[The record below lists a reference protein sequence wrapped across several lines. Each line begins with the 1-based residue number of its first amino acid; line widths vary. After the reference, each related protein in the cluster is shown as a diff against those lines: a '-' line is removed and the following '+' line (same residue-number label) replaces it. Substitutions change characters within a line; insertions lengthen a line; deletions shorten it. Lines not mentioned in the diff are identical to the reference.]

1 MEDTAESRAPVPET
15 EPAPQPQPQ
24 PQPTNP
30 PPVSAA
36 SLWGDSPPRPD
47 PDERPKDA
55 APSGPPPQSQW
66 WPDTQPAPPQEEP
79 PRHRG
84 RLVAIALAVLL
95 LAGGGVAAV
104 VVATSGSKQA
114 LPTPPT
120 AALPTGPAGPLI
132 PAAPASFTAQ
142 AKSGGEV
149 DLSWA
154 FAPSSAKL
162 TAYNLYRDDQPIA
175 QIAPTLTTYQDFDV
189 APEKTY
195 SYAVE
200 SVSAAGRSVQ
210 ATQIASTPK
219 APALSK
225 GRVAGGFSISGKYT
239 RENFTNRQE
248 GEKYVSFWFFTP
260 ACGGGEACNV
270 KTSGEGEGRKESLK
284 LKKGTYSGTVQIP
297 HGGECGTKKLTE
309 TQTITFTVT
318 GAAFTDG
325 VWKATK
331 ISGTSRFDLPASTG
345 CLSAYGVVSFTG
357 AAAG

>member
-1 MEDTAESRAPVPET
+1 VENAAESRAPTPDQA
-15 EPAPQPQPQ
+15 PAAE
-24 PQPTNP
+24 PTNAHP
-30 PPVSAA
+30 VVSAA

-47 PDERPKDA
+47 PVGPPTNA
-55 APSGPPPQSQW
+55 APTAPPPESQW
-66 WPDTQPAPPQEEP
+66 WPDTQPAPLEEP

-84 RLVAIALAVLL
+84 RLVAIALVVLL

-104 VVATSGSKQA
+104 VVATSDSRRA
-114 LPTPPT
+114 ATPSTPPT
-120 AALPTGPAGPLI
+120 AASPTQPGGPLI

-154 FAPSSAKL
+154 FAPSSAQL
-162 TAYNLYRDDQPIA
+162 TAYNLYRDNQLIK

-189 APEKTY
+189 APEQTY

-200 SVSAAGRSVQ
+200 SVTAAGRSVQ
-210 ATQIASTPK
+210 TTQIVSTPK
-219 APALSK
+219 APALSEA
-225 GRVAGGFSISGKYT
+225 RVAGGFSISGKYT

-248 GEKYVSFWFFTP
+248 GQKYVSFWFFTP

-270 KTSGEGEGRKESLK
+270 KTSGEGEGRKKSLK

-297 HGGECGTKKLTE
+297 HGGKCGTKKLTE
-309 TQTITFTVT
+309 TQIITFTVT
-318 GAAFTDG
+318 GAAFSDG
-325 VWKATK
+325 VWKATE

>member
-1 MEDTAESRAPVPET
+1 VEDTAKS
-15 EPAPQPQPQ
+15 QPSISQPD
-24 PQPTNP
+24 PDPDPDPTDIP
-30 PPVSAA
+30 HVVSAG

-47 PDERPKDA
+47 PDDSPKDSGRA
-55 APSGPPPQSQW
+55 GPPPESQW
-66 WPDTQPAPPQEEP
+66 WPETHPAPPIEEP

-104 VVATSGSKQA
+104 VVATSGSRQGA
-114 LPTPPT
+114 VLPTPPT
-120 AALPTGPAGPLI
+120 AASTSQPVAGPLI
-132 PAAPASFTAQ
+132 PAAPAAFTAQ

-149 DLSWA
+149 DLAWA
-154 FAPSSAKL
+154 FAPSSAHL
-162 TAYNLYRDDQPIA
+162 TRYNLYRDAQLIN

-195 SYAVE
+195 SYAIE

-210 ATQIASTPK
+210 TTQIVSTPK
-219 APALSK
+219 APGLAQA
-225 GRVAGGFSISGKYT
+225 RVSGGFSINGKYT
-239 RENFTNRQE
+239 HENFTNRQE

-270 KTSGEGEGRKESLK
+270 KTSGEGEGAKESLK
-284 LKKGTYSGTVQIP
+284 LKEGTYSGEVQIP

-318 GAAFTDG
+318 KAAFSEG
-325 VWKATK
+325 VWNATE
-331 ISGTSRFDLPASTG
+331 ISGTTRFDLPSSVG
-345 CLSAYGVVSFTG
+345 CLSAFGIVSFTG
-357 AAAG
+357 TVAS

>member
-1 MEDTAESRAPVPET
+1 
-15 EPAPQPQPQ
+15 
-24 PQPTNP
+24 
-30 PPVSAA
+30 
-36 SLWGDSPPRPD
+36 
-47 PDERPKDA
+47 
-55 APSGPPPQSQW
+55 
-66 WPDTQPAPPQEEP
+66 
-79 PRHRG
+79 
-84 RLVAIALAVLL
+84 LVAIALAVLL

-114 LPTPPT
+114 APPIPPT
-120 AALPTGPAGPLI
+120 AASPTQPAGPLI

-154 FAPSSAKL
+154 FAPSSAHL
-162 TAYNLYRDDQPIA
+162 TAYNLYRDDELIK

-189 APEKTY
+189 VPVTTY

-200 SVSAAGRSVQ
+200 SVSTAGRSVQ
-210 ATQIASTPK
+210 TTQIVSTPK
-219 APALSK
+219 APALSQA
-225 GRVAGGFSISGKYT
+225 RVAGGFSISGKYT

-318 GAAFTDG
+318 GAAFSEG
-325 VWKATK
+325 VWKATQ

-345 CLSAYGVVSFTG
+345 CLSAFGVVSFTG
-357 AAAG
+357 AGAG

>member
-1 MEDTAESRAPVPET
+1 VEDTAESPAPTPET
-15 EPAPQPQPQ
+15 EPDPE
-24 PQPTNP
+24 PTNTP
-30 PPVSAA
+30 PVVSAA

-47 PDERPKDA
+47 PEDPTKEAGPTA
-55 APSGPPPQSQW
+55 PPPESQW
-66 WPDTQPAPPQEEP
+66 WPETHPAPPLEEP

-84 RLVAIALAVLL
+84 RLVAIAVAVLL
-95 LAGGGVAAV
+95 VAGGGVVAV
-104 VVATSGSKQA
+104 VVATSDSNHA
-114 LPTPPT
+114 ATLPTSPT
-120 AALPTGPAGPLI
+120 VASPTQAAGPLI

-154 FAPSSAKL
+154 FAPSSAQL

-200 SVSAAGRSVQ
+200 SESATGRSVQ
-210 ATQIASTPK
+210 NTQIVSTPK
-219 APALSK
+219 APALSAA
-225 GRVAGGFSISGKYT
+225 RVSGGFSITGKYT
-239 RENFTNRQE
+239 HENFTNRQE

-270 KTSGEGEGRKESLK
+270 KTSGEGEGRKKSLK

-309 TQTITFTVT
+309 TQTLIFTVT
-318 GAAFTDG
+318 KAAFSDG
-325 VWKATK
+325 IWGATE
-331 ISGTSRFDLPASTG
+331 ISGTSRFDLPESSG
-345 CLSAYGVVSFTG
+345 CLPAFGVVSFTG
-357 AAAG
+357 AGTG